1 MKVGFRPS
9 EGDDR
14 FQDALAEVTYAEELG
29 FDSAWVAEH
38 HGWDLLWPTSH
49 IALAGF
55 ATRTDE
61 IELGTSVTLLPQT
74 NPVRL
79 AGEANLLDQ
88 ITQGRFRLGVGA
100 GWREDEMENLGYE
113 FDTRGPRMTDH
124 LRAMQALWA
133 GEDYEGEWVS
143 FEGFDLSPDP
153 VQDPHPPVW
162 VGGGVDPAL
171 KRAARLGDAW
181 FPVWLEGIDEL
192 RPMYDQYDEYVRE
205 EGEDPGDRERP
216 MLRVA
221 WVDEDGDRARR
232 RLREFFET
240 LIQNYRDR
248 GSPIPDALLAGMEQD
263 FESFADGRF
272 VYGTPAE
279 CAADLERFEEELGVD
294 HVVLKLFNPG
304 VDHDQMMTFLE
315 LLGDDVLSNI

>member
-1 MKVGFRPS
+1 MHVGFRPS

-14 FQDALAEVTYAEELG
+14 FQETLTEVTYAEELG

-49 IALAGF
+49 IALAGL
-55 ATRTDE
+55 ATRTEE

-88 ITQGRFRLGVGA
+88 ITEGRFTLGVGA
-100 GWREDEMENLGYE
+100 GWRADEMENLGYD

-133 GEDYEGEWVS
+133 DEDYDGEWVS
-143 FEGFDLSPDP
+143 FEDFDLSPDP

-181 FPVWLEGIDEL
+181 FPVWLEGIEEL
-192 RPMYDQYDEYVRE
+192 RPTYERYDDYVRDA
-205 EGEDPGDRERP
+205 GGDPAARDRP
-216 MLRVA
+216 ILRVA
-221 WVDEDGDRARR
+221 WVDEDGDRARA
-232 RLREFFET
+232 RLREFFES
-240 LIQNYRDR
+240 LVENYRDR
-248 GSPIPDALLAGMEQD
+248 GAEIPDALRAGMEQD

-279 CAADLERFEEELGVD
+279 CAADLERFEAELGVD

-304 VDHDQMMTFLE
+304 VDHDQMLTFLE
-315 LLGDDVLSNI
+315 LLGDDVLPTL